1 MGFRDLS
8 FKRKLYF
15 TYSAL
20 IVLVLLGFLFTL
32 YVMQRFVFTIDVKA
46 LGERVRTGS
55 EQQMAVWFQPPA
67 TPKILETKQADLAKW
82 KEEHVERI
90 GKLREMGSQVQT
102 LDQNVFMYALNKS
115 ADLPAAFEELA
126 AGRRSYFDAM
136 STAEPAAGRA
146 ESALLAEGDGASPRL
161 LKSAPAW

>member
-67 TPKILETKQADLAKW
+67 TPKILETKHRRKPVFGFLLLG
-82 KEEHVERI
+82 ERLFCKGLRSSENWEI
-90 GKLREMGSQVQT
+90 RFQTTFWQKKL
-102 LDQNVFMYALNKS
+102 
-115 ADLPAAFEELA
+115 FE
-126 AGRRSYFDAM
+126 SVN
-136 STAEPAAGRA
+136 
-146 ESALLAEGDGASPRL
+146 
-161 LKSAPAW
+161 